1 MWFSFLHF
9 SAHWH
14 VLQRVKLWKSKKA
27 NEQTCEVSEKV
38 KVKMLLLL
46 ALLSPVLA
54 CTGPG
59 LACQPLPGLQTLD
72 IADPDY
78 LVQTPEGQVN
88 NCCKT
93 RVLKSSCPVMLNR
106 SKAKAWFLQLAR
118 LLGLGREFH
127 MLNNPGD
134 GAHRN
139 PSKTSPFDSR
149 GKIGSFLD
157 WKKTV
162 LEPWPGRSGRGFW
175 TAPNWARSA
184 CSTNLTQTWPWP
196 LSARWSV
203 NEPYVEM
210 ILTLFFGG
218 DLQAFFASLIRI
230 FYILRASYIGLIK
243 SSQNS
248 NCSRMAKANIEF
260 MQEDLTLNWH
270 QLNKLDNL
278 ILILIF
284 LSIRILVSYRR
295 IVSHWTSTN
304 QPGQMDLSLSLFGW
318 KCHL

>member
-46 ALLSPVLA
+46 PLLSPVLA

-196 LSARWSV
+196 LSARWLV
-203 NEPYVEM
+203 NRAWWDWLSGPKIGFGQE
-210 ILTLFFGG
+210 ILELVCFLQLFY
-218 DLQAFFASLIRI
+218 LSAS
-230 FYILRASYIGLIK
+230 F
-243 SSQNS
+243 
-248 NCSRMAKANIEF
+248 
-260 MQEDLTLNWH
+260 W
-270 QLNKLDNL
+270 
-278 ILILIF
+278 IF
-284 LSIRILVSYRR
+284 LFTESK
-295 IVSHWTSTN
+295 N
-304 QPGQMDLSLSLFGW
+304 
-318 KCHL
+318 

>member
-1 MWFSFLHF
+1 MHEWMSTSQSHSLSPTIEQSFRTYAIFTKITWILQPQIRIALQRAGIFQSCRKFGKICPFGSGPALIWNGCPQTEILALLKRSGLNKNLLFIQEEEVKVSRIYLSSFL
-9 SAHWH
+9 SPLQACTG
-14 VLQRVKLWKSKKA
+14 VKQRVKLWKSKKA
-27 NEQTCEVSEKV
+27 KEQTCEVSEKV
-38 KVKMLLLL
+38 KVKMLFLL
-46 ALLSPVLA
+46 ALLSPVAEA

-93 RVLKSSCPVMLNR
+93 WSLKSSCPVLLNR

-118 LLGLGREFH
+118 LLGLGRGFH

-149 GKIGSFLD
+149 GKIGSFMD

-162 LEPWPGRSGRGFW
+162 FELWPGRSGMGSW
-175 TAPNWARSA
+175 TAPNWARSV

-196 LSARWSV
+196 LSARWLV
-203 NEPYVEM
+203 NENYV
-210 ILTLFFGG
+210 
-218 DLQAFFASLIRI
+218 
-230 FYILRASYIGLIK
+230 
-243 SSQNS
+243 
-248 NCSRMAKANIEF
+248 
-260 MQEDLTLNWH
+260 
-270 QLNKLDNL
+270 
-278 ILILIF
+278 
-284 LSIRILVSYRR
+284 
-295 IVSHWTSTN
+295 
-304 QPGQMDLSLSLFGW
+304 
-318 KCHL
+318 